1 MKTVLQHFKLWRQ
14 VLTKDREITFIY
26 RDLSIENL
34 EEPLYPYPLNMAL
47 PELYLNPPPRIDPE
61 EEDEMGETTSGTLL
75 NDLVNSENG
84 KSTDVSF
91 FSTDILTDLTVE
103 LFFLEIEPIEIEIP
117 IGASVSRVAQFYEK
131 ITASMM
137 EEIKTE
143 MENLIEKSENELKE
157 AYLQS

>member
-1 MKTVLQHFKLWRQ
+1 M
-14 VLTKDREITFIY
+14 TFIY

-47 PELYLNPPPRIDPE
+47 PELYLNPPPRIDAE
-61 EEDEMGETTSGTLL
+61 EEVETGETSPGTLL

-84 KSTDVSF
+84 ESTEISF
-91 FSTDILTDLTVE
+91 FWRDIPTDFVNKFIEV
-103 LFFLEIEPIEIEIP
+103 EPINIEIP

-137 EEIKTE
+137 DEMKTE
-143 MENLIEKSENELKE
+143 MEKLIEKSENELKE
-157 AYLQS
+157 AYL

>member
-103 LFFLEIEPIEIEIP
+103 LFF
-117 IGASVSRVAQFYEK
+117 
-131 ITASMM
+131 
-137 EEIKTE
+137 
-143 MENLIEKSENELKE
+143 
-157 AYLQS
+157 

>member
-14 VLTKDREITFIY
+14 VLTKDREMTFIY

-47 PELYLNPPPRIDPE
+47 PELYLNPPPKIDPE
-61 EEDEMGETTSGTLL
+61 EEVETGETTSGTLL

-84 KSTDVSF
+84 KSIAIYCFSRDI
-91 FSTDILTDLTVE
+91 STDLANL
-103 LFFLEIEPIEIEIP
+103 FLEVEPIDIEIP
-117 IGASVSRVAQFYEK
+117 IGASVSRVTQFYEK

-137 EEIKTE
+137 EEMKTE